1 MDTGQNT
8 DEKLLREAVVMENYL
23 GAPNNGSFAEVFKI
37 LTPQLVAFFRARR
50 CELSS
55 AEDLA
60 QEVMLTVH
68 LKAARIRDRK
78 LFRIW
83 IFKIAHN
90 AFCRYYGKQTRGP
103 ETVSVEDI
111 SNRLP
116 ARAEKC
122 DGTPAFEFQHWMALL
137 TSSEREVMTLRF
149 IEQWEY
155 HEIAAAQ
162 AIPIG
167 TVQWRVFNAKKKLAP
182 FLAVRQEMVRKAA

>member
-1 MDTGQNT
+1 MKTAQNT
-8 DEKLLREAVVMENYL
+8 NEKLLREAVVMENYL
-23 GAPNNGSFAEVFKI
+23 GAPNDESFAEVFKI
-37 LTPQLVAFFRARR
+37 FTPQLVAFFRARR

-78 LFRIW
+78 LFRTW
-83 IFKIAHN
+83 LFKIAHN
-90 AFCRYYGKQTRGP
+90 AFCRHYGKQTRGL
-103 ETVSVEDI
+103 ETVNLGDI
-111 SNRLP
+111 SDRLV
-116 ARAEKC
+116 AGAGKS

-167 TVQWRVFNAKKKLAP
+167 TVQWRVFNAKRKLAP
-182 FLAVRQEMVRKAA
+182 LLAVRTEMVRKAA